1 MDAAA
6 WHLQAMAPEAQPPD
20 PRPKAELAGLS
31 QRDRAAYVS
40 RFRRA
45 MRARPF
51 DSPIHAAVAEQM
63 SSALGWALLEPP
75 GARTILALSAPF
87 SAGKSTMV
95 KTWAQQLHR
104 SWLAGSDPDLLPRW
118 TPTPGIS
125 ADAVPVSYLTL
136 LSDARGTDL
145 YAQLLGFA
153 NHDAAGSV
161 RTVVQRAILALK
173 SHGTR
178 LVVIDDAHMLR
189 TTSVIGRATLNALK
203 HLNTELG
210 ELGGVL
216 VLVGANLTGG
226 DVLADP
232 QIRGRLAQHSFA
244 PYEIDTSEGRRLWQR
259 FLKSAEAVLLPY
271 LPDNTTGDL
280 ASGLAEYLWIRTT
293 GFVGDASRLLVEGTA
308 NAITSGRPLDRS
320 ILDPIG
326 LSQRA
331 RDAQQQVEVLRRP
344 LELTTVGPE
353 GAGAEES

>member
-6 WHLQAMAPEAQPPD
+6 WHLQAMTPPPALPD
-20 PRPKAELAGLS
+20 RLTSGVLAAMGETARAGYANSFRTSMRGRPIT
-31 QRDRAAYVS
+31 
-40 RFRRA
+40 
-45 MRARPF
+45 
-51 DSPIHAAVAEQM
+51 SPIHETVTEQM
-63 SSALGWALLEPP
+63 NAALDSVFLEPP

-87 SAGKSTMV
+87 SAGKSTMI
-95 KTWAQQLHR
+95 KGWAQGLHR
-104 SWLAGSDPDLLPRW
+104 SWLAGSDPDELPRW

-125 ADAVPVSYLTL
+125 ADTVPVSYLTL
-136 LSDARGTDL
+136 LSDSRGTDL

-161 RTVVQRAILALK
+161 RTVVQRAVLAMK

-189 TTSVIGRATLNALK
+189 TTSVTGRATLNALK

-216 VLVGANLTGG
+216 VLVGANLAGG

-232 QIRGRLAQHSFA
+232 QIRGRLAQHTFR
-244 PYEIDTSEGRRLWQR
+244 PYEIDTEAGRRNWQK
-259 FLKSAEAVLLPY
+259 FLKAAEANLLPY
-271 LPDNTTGDL
+271 LPDNSPGDF

-293 GFVGDASRLLVEGTA
+293 GFIGDASRLLIEGAAHALTIGEPLA
-308 NAITSGRPLDRS
+308 RAALDRVV
-320 ILDPIG
+320 

-331 RDAQQQVEVLRRP
+331 QDAQREVELLRRP
-344 LELTTVGPE
+344 LAEVGPE
-353 GAGAEES
+353 S